1 VVKTKNGRWDGLVAH
16 GGRIKIFK
24 FLIKNFMGRCHVEY
38 LIADGRIIPKWLRGN
53 WDVMA
58 DLCQDRAQWRTLANT
73 AVDIWTS

>member
-1 VVKTKNGRWDGLVAH
+1 
-16 GGRIKIFK
+16 
-24 FLIKNFMGRCHVEY
+24 VEY